1 MEMIYSL
8 FKSGITR
15 GFMLMILSVFFA
27 GGSLMAQDKID
38 IGIFRV
44 ASDEVE
50 VRIRPEFDISTVQAF
65 SEIRYTL
72 RWPATSSLEITELV
86 QVAPYNIDYLPGTE
100 VLDGGY
106 RYQTFIFL
114 SSFVDP
120 FTDNITAGEEVVI
133 SRIRHTGGANFVF
146 EIVEEADLV
155 IPNTEYYFEF
165 NCLVDDGIG
174 PCGLGIE
181 DATGVIY
188 TVATFPVAS
197 WALFM
202 TIILIGGAIFFIRRY

>member
-1 MEMIYSL
+1 
-8 FKSGITR
+8 
-15 GFMLMILSVFFA
+15 MLIILSVFFA
-27 GGSLMAQDKID
+27 GGALMAQDKID

-50 VRIRPEFDISTVQAF
+50 VRIRPEFDISTDQAF

-86 QVAPYNIDYLPGTE
+86 QVAPYNIDYLNGTDE
-100 VLDGGY
+100 IIGGFRY
-106 RYQTFIFL
+106 RTF
-114 SSFVDP
+114 SFISP
-120 FTDNITAGEEVVI
+120 LWTNFTDNILAGEEVVI
-133 SRIRHTGGANFVF
+133 SRIRHTGGSNFVF

-174 PCGLGIE
+174 PCGLGAI
-181 DATGVIY
+181 DVTGVIY
-188 TVATFPVAS
+188 TVATFPVAT
-197 WALFM
+197 WALLL
-202 TIILIGGAIFFIRRY
+202 TIFLIGGAIFFIRKY